1 MLNLPPLDLFSKVLD
16 QYLYAIL
23 HEVLYSALLA
33 ENRRRLVHM
42 ENALDHIEEQRAG
55 LRLRYNALRQEEI
68 TEEIEVI
75 LLSAEAISG
84 GMRA

>member
-1 MLNLPPLDLFSKVLD
+1 MLDE
-16 QYLYAIL
+16 YLYATL
-23 HEVLYSALLA
+23 HEVLYRALLA

-42 ENALDHIEEQRAG
+42 ENALDHIEQEHAT

-84 GMRA
+84 SMRP